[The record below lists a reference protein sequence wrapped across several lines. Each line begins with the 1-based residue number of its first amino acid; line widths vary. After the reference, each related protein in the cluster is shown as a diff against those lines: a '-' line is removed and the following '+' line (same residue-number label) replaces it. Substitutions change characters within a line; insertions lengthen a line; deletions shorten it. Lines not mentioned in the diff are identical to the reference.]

1 MKIDIA
7 AIINKQSNNV
17 NCIEI
22 YICRNFIG
30 GENATNAT
38 NATVIP
44 VDANLTSP
52 ILGLGTG
59 TQSKIE
65 SYWYRDMCYTYDTAN
80 DAQRVTKRSFY
91 NDHIIQYGMH
101 CMYVVVLNED
111 TLPSHMFPCVNE
123 ITNNNTTS
131 RTSYRINNRMFLY
144 HDVVG
149 EYAIGTYGSND
160 GSNEKKVI
168 NTSEYLYLRYK
179 HSQQVDLIKIQAD
192 IDRVIRILCSNSHK
206 F

>member
-1 MKIDIA
+1 MKLDIA

-22 YICRNFIG
+22 YICRSFIS
-30 GENATNAT
+30 GENATKAII
-38 NATVIP
+38 IP

-59 TQSKIE
+59 TQTKIE
-65 SYWYRDMCYTYDTAN
+65 SYWYRDMSYTYDTAN

-91 NDHIIQYGMH
+91 NDHIIQHQHGMH

-123 ITNNNTTS
+123 ITNNNTTY

-149 EYAIGTYGSND
+149 EYAT

-206 F
+206 SSLVG

>member
-1 MKIDIA
+1 MKVDIA
-7 AIINKQSNNV
+7 SIINKQGSDV
-17 NCIEI
+17 NCIDI
-22 YICRNFIG
+22 YICRNFSG
-30 GENATNAT
+30 GD

-44 VDANLTSP
+44 VHANLTSP

-65 SYWYRDMCYTYDTAN
+65 SYWYRDMCYTYDIAN
-80 DAQRVTKRSFY
+80 DAQRVTRRLVH
-91 NDHIIQYGMH
+91 NDHIIQHGMH
-101 CMYVVVLNED
+101 CLYVIVLNEE

-149 EYAIGTYGSND
+149 EYATEPTHD
-160 GSNEKKVI
+160 SNEKKVI

-206 F
+206 Y